1 MKQNII
7 KIALAVT
14 VIVGAFGINAKAKV
28 AAAADCLSADN
39 VCYVLTGPDGDH
51 LPKAGVLVYPATN

>member
-14 VIVGAFGINAKAKV
+14 VIVGAFGIRAKAK
-28 AAAADCLSADN
+28 AAAASCLAAEN
-39 VCYVLTGPDGDH
+39 VCYVVTGPDGDH
-51 LPKAGVLVYPATN
+51 LAKAGVLVYPASN

>member
-7 KIALAVT
+7 KAALALT
-14 VIVGAFGINAKAKV
+14 VIVGAFSIKVNAKQ
-28 AAAADCLSADN
+28 AAAADCLSAEN